1 MSARSSPR
9 SNRFHDLLCER
20 VAGMVLDDSG
30 WIDRAREVL
39 ESERYRSAY
48 EDAWR
53 HILEA
58 GQLATV
64 AVLTSRSPAADPL
77 KTDTP
82 FALLGMISDQERIRL
97 LEDADAPASNPG

>member
-1 MSARSSPR
+1 
-9 SNRFHDLLCER
+9 
-20 VAGMVLDDSG
+20 MVLEDPS
-30 WIDRAREVL
+30 WIDEAKAAL
-39 ESERYRSAY
+39 ESDRYRSAY

-82 FALLGMISDQERIRL
+82 FAFLGMVSEEERLELLDQAEESPPRTGGL
-97 LEDADAPASNPG
+97 QD